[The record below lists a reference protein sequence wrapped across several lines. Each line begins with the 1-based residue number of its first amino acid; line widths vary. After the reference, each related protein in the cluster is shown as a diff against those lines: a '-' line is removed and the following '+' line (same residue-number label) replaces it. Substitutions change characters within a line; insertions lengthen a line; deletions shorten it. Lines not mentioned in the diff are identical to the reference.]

1 MPGGKKIRR
10 LIPLLAPPAVL
21 GLMLALAPMKFLRQ
35 IEYVTVDWRFQARAP
50 SDPPADPRIAVALR
64 RMHGDA
70 ERSWTVDGL
79 AREAGMSRSAFFERF
94 ARTVGVRPM
103 EYLLTW
109 RMAVA
114 KDLLRSGRIAMD
126 EVARRVG
133 YGSASTFST
142 AFSRREGM
150 PPGRFMR
157 DASASP

>member
-1 MPGGKKIRR
+1 MDLADRIARTPEPGFLDNQFLIAMPG
-10 LIPLLAPPAVL
+10 
-21 GLMLALAPMKFLRQ
+21 MK
-35 IEYVTVDWRFQARAP
+35 D
-50 SDPPADPRIAVALR
+50 
-64 RMHGDA
+64 
-70 ERSWTVDGL
+70 
-79 AREAGMSRSAFFERF
+79 ERF